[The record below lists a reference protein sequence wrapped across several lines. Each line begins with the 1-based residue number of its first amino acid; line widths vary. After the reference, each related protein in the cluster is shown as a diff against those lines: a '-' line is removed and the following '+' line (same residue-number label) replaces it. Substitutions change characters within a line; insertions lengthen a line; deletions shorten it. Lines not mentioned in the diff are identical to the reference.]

1 MDMKIRTVFFM
12 ALFVGIGCL
21 LLLTGGQ
28 LASAQGKLKINT
40 DSSGYSE
47 PVWPEYSKPA
57 SITVWTWIAN
67 ADKLVPLF
75 QKAFPSI
82 KVDLK
87 SVGQGQP
94 EYTKLATAI
103 QAGSGAPDVVQVE
116 FQALPQFVETSGLL
130 DISQYV
136 GGIKP
141 LFPEWTWNQVFL
153 NGKLYAIPQ
162 DAGPEGLIYRKDLF
176 DKHHIQ
182 VPRTWAEFE
191 RAGALLHQ
199 ADPTKYL
206 TFIALNDQGEV
217 NGLLW
222 QGGVFPFKST
232 PKGWKIDFTSEAA
245 KKVMNYWLGL
255 VKKGYVQVANA
266 WTPEWSHD
274 LGQGTYAAVIGAAWS
289 PTYEIEPYMEK
300 GTTQQW
306 RVAEMPQ
313 WKAGDTVDSNW
324 GGSTDAVTTQT
335 KYPEASALFAA
346 WINTHKSAVSILSTD
361 IGRGGSGLFTAHL
374 DSGKLPSFAG
384 PNAFLGGQTANS
396 LFTRMMPWV
405 DKSFEWSPWTSY
417 VYNEMQVQFT
427 NLFSGKITTDQ
438 ALQNLQDKVKSF
450 AQAQGFPVAD

>member
-1 MDMKIRTVFFM
+1 MRIRTVFSTV
-12 ALFVGIGCL
+12 LFVAIGCL
-21 LLLTGGQ
+21 LLLAGGQ
-28 LASAQGKLKINT
+28 LASAQAMKLKINT
-40 DSSGYSE
+40 DASGFSE
-47 PVWPEYSKPA
+47 PVWPESSKPA

-130 DISQYV
+130 DIAQYV
-136 GGIKP
+136 GDTKP

-176 DKHHIQ
+176 DKYNIAL
-182 VPRTWAEFE
+182 PKTWAEFE

-199 ADPTKYL
+199 ADATKYI
-206 TFIALNDQGEV
+206 TFIALNDQGEI

-222 QGGVFPFKST
+222 QGGVFPFKNT
-232 PKGWKIDFTSEAA
+232 PNGWKINFTSEAA

-266 WTPEWSHD
+266 WTPEWSHN
-274 LGQGTYAAVIGAAWS
+274 LGQGAYAAVIGAAWS

-313 WKAGDTVDSNW
+313 WNMGDKVDSNW

-346 WINTHKSAVSILSTD
+346 WINTHKDAVAILSTD
-361 IGRGGSGLFTAHL
+361 IGRGGSGLFTAHVS
-374 DSGKLPSFAG
+374 SGKLPSFAG
-384 PNAFLGGQTANS
+384 PNAFLGGQIANAV
-396 LFTRMMPWV
+396 FTGMMPWV
-405 DKSFEWSPWTSY
+405 DKSFEWSPWTSF

-438 ALQNLQDKVKSF
+438 ALQNLQDKVEGF
-450 AQAQGFPVAD
+450 ARAQGFQVAH

>member
-1 MDMKIRTVFFM
+1 MRTRTVLSTV
-12 ALFVGIGCL
+12 LFVAIGCL
-21 LLLTGGQ
+21 LLLAVGQ
-28 LASAQGKLKINT
+28 AASAQAMKLKINT
-40 DSSGYSE
+40 DASGYSE
-47 PVWPEYSKPA
+47 PVWPELSTPA

-82 KVDLK
+82 QVDLK

-116 FQALPQFVETSGLL
+116 FQALPQFVETSGLM

-136 GGIKP
+136 GDTKP

-176 DKHHIQ
+176 DKHHIR

-206 TFIALNDQGEV
+206 TFIAVNDQGEI

-222 QGGVFPFKST
+222 QGGVFPFKNT
-232 PKGWKIDFTSEAA
+232 PNGWKINFTSEAA

-266 WTPEWSHD
+266 WTPEWSHN
-274 LGQGTYAAVIGAAWS
+274 LGQGAYAAVIGAAWS

-313 WKAGDTVDSNW
+313 WNMGDKVDSNW

-346 WINTHKSAVSILSTD
+346 WINTHKDAVAVLSTD
-361 IGRGGSGLFTAHL
+361 IGQGGTRALHCSGELRQAAKLRRPECVPWWPDCKLDFHEDDAMGRQELRMEPVDELCVQRDAGTVYQSVERQDHNRPGPAEPSRQGSGFCAKP
-374 DSGKLPSFAG
+374 G
-384 PNAFLGGQTANS
+384 
-396 LFTRMMPWV
+396 
-405 DKSFEWSPWTSY
+405 
-417 VYNEMQVQFT
+417 
-427 NLFSGKITTDQ
+427 I
-438 ALQNLQDKVKSF
+438 
-450 AQAQGFPVAD
+450 QGR